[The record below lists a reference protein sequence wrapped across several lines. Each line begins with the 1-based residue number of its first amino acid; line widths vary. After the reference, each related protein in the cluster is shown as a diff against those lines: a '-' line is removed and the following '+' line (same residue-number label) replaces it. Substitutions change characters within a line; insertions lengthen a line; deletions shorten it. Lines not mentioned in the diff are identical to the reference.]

1 MELNKEQIEHID
13 CVLEKKGIQYWDLR
27 IEMIDHIVSDI
38 ENHATSDN
46 FKKEFEN
53 ALIRVKWNKSLLS
66 ENKVGWKNV
75 NKRYRNLFKKEL
87 LNFFLSTRKSFLV
100 IAFYIIYYTLSKN
113 LTFAIFSKISYIIFI
128 LPMFIVLVSSIWL
141 LFKRFGKSVHIS
153 YGLFYFS
160 FSFLMI
166 NSVIHFMRYTSDAN
180 QQIIWL
186 ITLPIYLVAMYAG
199 FIVFT
204 TAIIKVT
211 QIKKEFAL

>member
-13 CVLEKKGIQYWDLR
+13 YVLEKKGIQYWDLR

-87 LNFFLSTRKSFLV
+87 LNFFLSTRKSLLI
-100 IAFYIIYYTLSKN
+100 IAFFIIYYTLSQN

-128 LPMFIVLVSSIWL
+128 LPMLIVLVSSIWL
-141 LFKRFGKSVHIS
+141 LFKRFGKSVHIN

-186 ITLPIYLVAMYAG
+186 ITLPIYLAAMYAG

-204 TAIIKVT
+204 TAIKKVT
-211 QIKKEFAL
+211 QIKKELAL